1 MCSSRSLAL
10 DRPRHTALRYPAV
23 LSNRA
28 NTYRL
33 RRQPAPIHAPFR
45 SRTTS
50 AIAPPTVSHGARGTQ
65 IPITHAAPPTCP
77 FPRFPPLEVCGRRP
91 SETAALSLIGPAS
104 ENLHITGLMQC
115 SNKDSYSITSSA
127 RARSPA
133 GRVTPR
139 DFAVLRLAAD
149 HNLVGNS
156 MGRSPGRAP
165 FRILST
171 K

>member
-104 ENLHITGLMQC
+104 ENLHNRRLMHR
-115 SNKDSYSITSSA
+115 SNLTAHSITSSA
-127 RARSPA
+127 MASREGGTSMPRARYFLIFDELEF
-133 GRVTPR
+133 GCLYYRQV
-139 DFAVLRLAAD
+139 VRLCARP
-149 HNLVGNS
+149 NL
-156 MGRSPGRAP
+156 
-165 FRILST
+165 I
-171 K
+171 